1 MAESI
6 SDDCS
11 SMSILVPFDGSALAK
26 SALVRATELRDVF
39 DERVVA
45 VSIVPSGNAAYARER
60 DWIGPNEEYDGD
72 SVVDGLRRE
81 VAEVAPQAGFR
92 HQFVGRH
99 ASAGTIARKI
109 RNIGQDAD
117 ASLVVIGSDN
127 AGSLVSSIRSVG
139 TSVASDDAF
148 DVFIVRRHVSADPPT
163 A

>member
-1 MAESI
+1 
-6 SDDCS
+6 
-11 SMSILVPFDGSALAK
+11 MSILVPFDGSALAK

-45 VSIVPSGNAAYARER
+45 ASIVPTRNAAYARER
-60 DWIGPNEEYDGD
+60 DWIAPDEEFDKH
-72 SVVDGLRRE
+72 SIVDGLRQE
-81 VAEVAPQAGFR
+81 VIEVAPEANFR

-109 RNIGQDAD
+109 RDVGRSAD

-127 AGSLVSSIRSVG
+127 AGSLVSSIHSVG
-139 TSVASDDAF
+139 TSVASDDDF
-148 DVFIVRRHVSADPPT
+148 DVFIVRRTVSASPPT

>member
-1 MAESI
+1 
-6 SDDCS
+6 
-11 SMSILVPFDGSALAK
+11 MSILVPFDGSSLAK

-39 DERVVA
+39 DERVLA
-45 VSIVPSGNAAYARER
+45 VSIVPTANAAYAREHG
-60 DWIGPNEEYDGD
+60 WIGPDEEYDRH
-72 SVVDGLRRE
+72 SAVDQLGRE
-81 VAEVAPQAGFR
+81 VAELAPAAGFR

-109 RNIGQDAD
+109 RDVGQEVD

-127 AGSLVSSIRSVG
+127 AGSLVSSIHSVG

-148 DVFIVRRHVSADPPT
+148 DVFIVRRPVPAAAST